1 MEWYTLFE
9 LLYRDIMLGLLK
21 RLAGRKSPSL
31 KIIITSATLDG
42 EKISQFFSGC
52 PVMNIPGKLF
62 PVEILYSTE
71 QPVNY
76 LESAVQTV
84 LGNNRTN
91 QIDTPLH

>member
-1 MEWYTLFE
+1 MVYTLFW
-9 LLYRDIMLGLLK
+9 LLYRDILLGLLK
-21 RLAGRKSPSL
+21 CLAGRKSPDL

-42 EKISQFFSGC
+42 EKFSQFFSGC

-84 LGNNRTN
+84 LGNN
-91 QIDTPLH
+91 